1 MNYQWP
7 VNLATADGPP
17 AASQHRAAARRGWSA
32 AAPGRRRRHS
42 RSGPGGNLR
51 SRGIPGELWEEKTE
65 NNKKNGMSSDVITK
79 NENFKK
85 ISPRKWWCT
94 WSDGSLIGKRKGFH
108 QSKWWIWFNLS
119 DEIDDWLRPSS
130 KGVRAFNWI
139 HIIKFTIGLHAPSI
153 IASTMPWHN

>member
-32 AAPGRRRRHS
+32 AAPGRRRCHS

-65 NNKKNGMSSDVITK
+65 NDKKNGMSSDVITK

-85 ISPRKWWCT
+85 ISPRMVMYLKWWEF
-94 WSDGSLIGKRKGFH
+94 DRKKKGFSSIKMVDLI
-108 QSKWWIWFNLS
+108 QFKWW
-119 DEIDDWLRPSS
+119 DWWLAAP
-130 KGVRAFNWI
+130 
-139 HIIKFTIGLHAPSI
+139 IIQRC
-153 IASTMPWHN
+153 